1 MKEILDP
8 NDNNNLINRNDI
20 NNAEEAIKINLAHDD
35 LDEKIGIKKL
45 KENSKI
51 EDNDKKFGENI
62 DLEYE

>member
-8 NDNNNLINRNDI
+8 NGNNNLINRNDI
-20 NNAEEAIKINLAHDD
+20 NNAEEAIKINFAHDD

-45 KENSKI
+45 NENSKI
-51 EDNDKKFGENI
+51 EDDDKKFGENI